1 MKTTVKLFRKFT
13 GITILLTV
21 FVLIVVYLF
30 NVKREKER
38 ALQKLTE
45 YNQVVPVKTVVASSK
60 NPKKTFSESGRFQSS
75 KSVDVISKVHG
86 NVLNVNVLVGDYV
99 QAGKVLIEVEK
110 GILNSQYELAKL
122 AIENAAMDLKRFEE
136 LVKEDAVT
144 KLQYE
149 AVRLS
154 YQNAKTNYELAKDQL
169 GNTAIIAPVS
179 GYITQR
185 NIEKGGYILPG
196 IPLVSISQISE
207 LLFMVQVS
215 ENDVLLLRKND
226 RVQIRPSTNQNDT
239 IVGLIRE
246 IAVNNSLSGRYDILI
261 ALENPSSSIKPGMN
275 GVATFSIHDLS
286 KQIIIPRKCIV
297 GSVLDPKV
305 LVLSGDSVLMKDI
318 SASPLD
324 ENSVIVTRGISE
336 GDVVVVTGQINL
348 EQGTKVKVIQN
359 L

>member
-13 GITILLTV
+13 GITILLIV
-21 FVLIVVYLF
+21 FALIVVYLF
-30 NVKREKER
+30 NVKREKET

-45 YNQVVPVKTVVASSK
+45 YNQVVPVQTIVAASK
-60 NPKKTFSESGRFQSS
+60 NPVQTFSESGRFRSS
-75 KSVDVISKVHG
+75 KSVDVISKIHG
-86 NVLNVNVLVGDYV
+86 NVLNVNVLIGQYV
-99 QAGKVLIEVEK
+99 QAGEVLIEVEK
-110 GILNSQYELAKL
+110 GTLQSHYELAKL
-122 AIENAAMDLKRFEE
+122 TLENATNDLKRFEE

-149 AVRLS
+149 AVRLG
-154 YQNAKTNYELAKDQL
+154 YQNAITNFELVKEQL
-169 GNTAIIAPVS
+169 DNTVIIAPVS

-185 NIEKGGYILPG
+185 NIEKGSYILPG

-215 ENDVLLLRKND
+215 ENDVLLLKKND
-226 RVQIRPSTNQNDT
+226 RVQIRPSANQNDT

-261 ALENPSSSIKPGMN
+261 ALENPSSIIRPGMN

-297 GSVLDPKV
+297 GSVLDPRV
-305 LVLSGDSVLMKDI
+305 FVLSGDSVLLKDI
-318 SASPLD
+318 SASLLD
-324 ENSVIVTRGISE
+324 ENSVIVNRGISE
-336 GDVVVVTGQINL
+336 GDKIIVTGQINL
-348 EQGTKVKVIQN
+348 EEGTKVKVI
-359 L
+359 

>member
-30 NVKREKER
+30 NVKREKET

-45 YNQVVPVKTVVASSK
+45 YNQIVPVKTIIASSK
-60 NPKKTFSESGRFQSS
+60 HFDQTLSESGRFQSS

-86 NVLNVNVLVGDYV
+86 NVLNVNVLIGEYV

-110 GILNSQYELAKL
+110 GTLQSQYELAKL
-122 AIENAAMDLKRFEE
+122 ALENAAIDLKRFEE

-149 AVRLS
+149 TVRLG
-154 YQNAKTNYELAKDQL
+154 YQNAITNFELVKEQL
-169 GNTAIIAPVS
+169 DNTVIIAPVS

-185 NIEKGGYILPG
+185 NIEKGSYILPG

-215 ENDVLLLRKND
+215 LPLWAYLTMLQYKLYFK
-226 RVQIRPSTNQNDT
+226 
-239 IVGLIRE
+239 GLTE
-246 IAVNNSLSGRYDILI
+246 
-261 ALENPSSSIKPGMN
+261 
-275 GVATFSIHDLS
+275 
-286 KQIIIPRKCIV
+286 
-297 GSVLDPKV
+297 
-305 LVLSGDSVLMKDI
+305 
-318 SASPLD
+318 
-324 ENSVIVTRGISE
+324 TR
-336 GDVVVVTGQINL
+336 
-348 EQGTKVKVIQN
+348 
-359 L
+359 